1 MKKILIIEDDHFY
14 ANNLKKEIVK
24 NFNYIVDIVYSKE
37 ELEKVDTDEYCLV
50 ISDIIMKNYDEDY
63 IKERFIKRK
72 IPMIL
77 MTAYEE
83 NEKNQKLRKL
93 NIIDFIMKTDSNQFN
108 MFINKLK
115 ILNYLKDKKILI
127 VDDSKT
133 ALLINLKA
141 IRKFYPFTKVLTAIN
156 GVEALKCIEEHPE
169 IKLIITDYEM
179 PKMDGK
185 TLIKTIRRK
194 YNIDEKIIISISST
208 EELGLSSTLLKMGA
222 NDFLHKPFIE
232 DELLCRIDNNM
243 ITAILLDEM
252 KQMAYKDPLTSLF
265 NRRYFFETAEKLY
278 LTALREKREI
288 AVLMCDID
296 HFKKINDNYGHDTGD
311 IVIKNTAEILS
322 SNIRKNDIVAR
333 YGGEEFVIFLYNCDI
348 KFAYLIGEKIRYKIN
363 DIVLNDKKGNEI
375 KYTISI
381 GVSNQGERLEDII
394 NNADKMLYMAKK
406 TRNRVVAQKVK
417 K

>member
-1 MKKILIIEDDHFY
+1 
-14 ANNLKKEIVK
+14 
-24 NFNYIVDIVYSKE
+24 
-37 ELEKVDTDEYCLV
+37 
-50 ISDIIMKNYDEDY
+50 
-63 IKERFIKRK
+63 
-72 IPMIL
+72 
-77 MTAYEE
+77 
-83 NEKNQKLRKL
+83 
-93 NIIDFIMKTDSNQFN
+93 